1 MYQHQSAD
9 QTSPM
14 AAPIIQDNSETNEIY
29 TNEMW
34 TEDGAM
40 AMLEAELLRTDAAP
54 VTTTGAAAIEDAG
67 ADLFDEDD
75 SLMDLLT
82 RAENQLKEQKLWQYS
97 HPLHRADQRQ
107 QQVSSIAIDRPP
119 PSSPQHQ
126 SSPSPSHCQQLVV
139 YTPPPP
145 ATRAAAFNCFPP
157 HNRIPPAATTRI
169 PPAFTAT
176 TRIPPAFTA
185 TSSRQQGFP
194 PAASTSASTTTNHPY
209 RRPRAILGSNSMRHE
224 QHFDFDGLIRF
235 SDPSRRR
242 TIALKHLSD
251 AFQYPVLGAR
261 VVRSYNKD
269 AVIIRVANVGRRGNE
284 DAEIETF
291 MPHRFTTKIT
301 RANVQSFNSG
311 CHNLIMQVVHSE
323 GRSSDIRLNRRPLR

>member
-1 MYQHQSAD
+1 MSAD

-14 AAPIIQDNSETNEIY
+14 AAPINSETNEIY
-29 TNEMW
+29 TNELW
-34 TEDGAM
+34 SEDGAM
-40 AMLEAELLRTDAAP
+40 AMLEAELLRSDAAP
-54 VTTTGAAAIEDAG
+54 ADAG
-67 ADLFDEDD
+67 VELFDEDD

-82 RAENQLKEQKLWQYS
+82 RAENQLKEQKLWQY
-97 HPLHRADQRQ
+97 PLHQTVRRQ
-107 QQVSSIAIDRPP
+107 QQVSSLDHPP
-119 PSSPQHQ
+119 PSSP
-126 SSPSPSHCQQLVV
+126 HCQQLVV

-145 ATRAAAFNCFPP
+145 ATRAAAA
-157 HNRIPPAATTRI
+157 RIPPAPTVTTRI
-169 PPAFTAT
+169 PPAFTVT
-176 TRIPPAFTA
+176 SHQQGCPPA
-185 TSSRQQGFP
+185 
-194 PAASTSASTTTNHPY
+194 AASTSATATHPY

-224 QHFDFDGLIRF
+224 FDFDGLIRF

-323 GRSSDIRLNRRPLR
+323 GRSSDIRLNRRSRQRP